1 MNNISKE
8 KYNIIKIFKN
18 CFIPEDVIN
27 EHIYKYLKMSD
38 MLKFGLLNKDLKNDN
53 DLIIK
58 KIKIIQKSFRCH
70 RLPECYGNMN
80 SFGKS
85 LSWENYY
92 KYMKVYK
99 KCLLYRM
106 LIINMRDINL
116 KNYPFFLM
124 NKAMDSNSS
133 RYLIVRNWI
142 NRYFPN
148 NVKNVTRRDVLNFLK
163 ENRITVR
170 EIMYAGW

>member
-1 MNNISKE
+1 
-8 KYNIIKIFKN
+8 
-18 CFIPEDVIN
+18 
-27 EHIYKYLKMSD
+27 
-38 MLKFGLLNKDLKNDN
+38 
-53 DLIIK
+53 
-58 KIKIIQKSFRCH
+58 
-70 RLPECYGNMN
+70 MN
-80 SFGKS
+80 SITGIPT
-85 LSWENYY
+85 LENYY

-99 KCLLYRM
+99 KCLLYRI